1 MKLATFEISTAAG
14 PLRRIGA
21 AVDGQ
26 LIDFAAG
33 YAAHLENTDSGCD
46 AQRLAAMLFSSD
58 MVAFLGTGDV
68 GRRAA
73 GQAIEAASR
82 HADAFG
88 ARTTY
93 AASEVRLLAPVP
105 RPRVIRDFLTFEGH
119 MLTAGKALGRPS
131 IPPVWYEVPA
141 YYKGDP
147 DTVSGPDDVIEWPKY
162 CEKFDFELE
171 LAVVIGR
178 RGKNISKADAKRY
191 IAGYTIWN
199 DWSARDQQM
208 KEGPLGMGPSK
219 GKDFDTGNTIGPYLV
234 T

>member
-1 MKLATFEISTAAG
+1 MKLATFEIPTAAG

-21 AVDGQ
+21 AVDGK

-33 YAAHLENTDSGCD
+33 YAAHLEKTDPGCD
-46 AQRLAAMLFSSD
+46 AQRLAAILFSSD
-58 MVAFLGTGDV
+58 MVAFLGTGDL

-73 GQAIEAASR
+73 EQAIEAASR

-88 ARTTY
+88 ARTSY
-93 AASEVRLLAPVP
+93 APQEVRLLAPVP

-162 CEKFDFELE
+162 L
-171 LAVVIGR
+171 
-178 RGKNISKADAKRY
+178 
-191 IAGYTIWN
+191 
-199 DWSARDQQM
+199 
-208 KEGPLGMGPSK
+208 
-219 GKDFDTGNTIGPYLV
+219 
-234 T
+234 